1 MKDLKKILTL
11 LLIIMTIC
19 CWRLPYAYDHT
30 AYGSSGNTVTG
41 DPIVSNEPQE
51 PAESGGAQE
60 PIEPD
65 GSQEPSVPEEP
76 QQPVTPD
83 EGTSGSGSD
92 DQPSAPSTGTST
104 SESTGGGSSGSGS
117 SSYVSS
123 ESGAANSGIVVSSG
137 GNYTASQSSSDTR
150 LSELQINCGQLVP
163 EFSPDQYNYTVYVEY
178 DGEPIDCGTSAVGMD
193 PSVSIRAEGPTEI
206 TGGDAQK
213 RVIAEAADGSHS
225 EYVIDIHVVKDNEL
239 LIGNVLYV
247 ISEPKDIDSLP
258 GEFREDEAKFASE
271 TVKVARSSDDN
282 ICLLYYVNTADE
294 NDVLWYILNEDT
306 ENTYRAVILEY
317 DDQRYLNLSPGNDLV
332 YGVHDGVLG
341 YFIIDPAT
349 GEILFSLSGSVNP
362 ENTSTSSANNR
373 IIIGAAAVIVFLTA
387 CCTFICRK
395 FYLRAKANEK
405 QEKKY
410 FRPYLSPDAEYMAAK
425 DGTKG

>member
-19 CWRLPYAYDHT
+19 CWQLPYAYDHT

-92 DQPSAPSTGTST
+92 DQPSAPSTGTSN
-104 SESTGGGSSGSGS
+104 SGS

-123 ESGAANSGIVVSSG
+123 GSGAANSGMAVSSG

-178 DGEPIDCGTSAVGMD
+178 DGEPIGCGTSAVGMD

-206 TGGDAQK
+206 IGEDAQK
-213 RVIAEAADGSHS
+213 RVIAEAGDGSYS
-225 EYVIDIHVVKDNEL
+225 EYIIDIHVVKDNEL
-239 LIGNVLYV
+239 LINNALYV
-247 ISEPKDIDSLP
+247 ISEPQDIDSLP
-258 GEFREDEAKFASE
+258 GDYQKDEVEFASE
-271 TVKVARSSDDN
+271 TVRVARSSDDN
-282 ICLLYYVNTADE
+282 VCLLYYVNTADE

-306 ENTYRAVILEY
+306 EKTYQAVILEY
-317 DDQRYLNLSPGNDLV
+317 DGQQYLSLSPGNDLV

-349 GEILFSLSGSVNP
+349 GEILFSLSGSANP
-362 ENTSTSSANNR
+362 ENTSALSANNW
-373 IIIGAAAVIVFLTA
+373 IIIGAAAVIVLLAA

-410 FRPYLSPDAEYMAAK
+410 FRPYLSPDAEYMAEK
-425 DGTKG
+425 DGVKEQADHK